1 MKSQSERI
9 SLQGYIYEK
18 DLKRAVKQLRKSYKD
33 SELVREGL
41 RCLARREGLMPLD
54 SFVEENAILNEK
66 SAEMIRNVLEI

>member
-18 DLKRAVKQLRKSYKD
+18 DLKRAVEKLRKSYKD

-41 RCLARREGLMPLD
+41 RCLARREGLMPLG
-54 SFVEENAILNEK
+54 SFVEENAIQNEK
-66 SAEMIRNVLEI
+66 AREMIRNVLEI

>member
-18 DLKRAVKQLRKSYKD
+18 ELKRAVEMLRKSYKD

-41 RCLARREGLMPLD
+41 RCLARREGLMPLE
-54 SFVEENAILNEK
+54 SFVEVNAIQNEK
-66 SAEMIRNVLEI
+66 AGEMI

>member
-18 DLKRAVKQLRKSYKD
+18 DLKRAVEMLRKSYKD

-41 RCLARREGLMPLD
+41 RCLARREGLMPLE
-54 SFVEENAILNEK
+54 SFVEMNANQNEK
-66 SAEMIRNVLEI
+66 AGEMI

>member
-18 DLKRAVKQLRKSYKD
+18 DLKRAVEKLRKSYKD

-54 SFVEENAILNEK
+54 SFVEENAIQNEK
-66 SAEMIRNVLEI
+66 AREMIRNVLEI

>member
-18 DLKRAVKQLRKSYKD
+18 DLKRAVEKLRKSYKD

>member
-18 DLKRAVKQLRKSYKD
+18 DLKRAVEMLRKSYKD

-41 RCLARREGLMPLD
+41 RCLARREGLMPLE
-54 SFVEENAILNEK
+54 SFVEVNAIQNEK
-66 SAEMIRNVLEI
+66 AGEMI

>member
-18 DLKRAVKQLRKSYKD
+18 DLKRAVEKLRKSYKD

-41 RCLARREGLMPLD
+41 RCLARREGLMPLE
-54 SFVEENAILNEK
+54 SFVEVNAIQNEK
-66 SAEMIRNVLEI
+66 AAEMIRNVLEI